1 VGIDVGDLACYLYR
15 PMVYGRQTRGQSFLS
30 GVALSHHVAVG
41 GGAFSGGGG
50 GAKPP
55 GLDISCSVDH
65 LGTCVTE
72 SYMEKHAFTRVCL
85 FYIRVTMVIMCVF
98 MVELLCQTSMG

>member
-1 VGIDVGDLACYLYR
+1 MAVRRGDKASYLVL
-15 PMVYGRQTRGQSFLS
+15 PCPITLQW
-30 GVALSHHVAVG
+30 VAVP
-41 GGAFSGGGG
+41 FPGGG

-55 GLDISCSVDH
+55 GLDISCSVYH